1 MNAPLLILDRV
12 HVSFLPSAQ
21 GARVLAL
28 DSLSW
33 TLHKGQHWAIIGP
46 NGAGKS
52 TLLRV
57 IRGEQ
62 RPDQI
67 PPQAQPLRSPE
78 HTEHPGQT
86 DPTGHTGHAGSV
98 TWLLDGTP
106 ETTPLAVRRRIA
118 CVTSG
123 MQEHYV
129 RQQWQLS
136 GEDMLLTGWF
146 DSPLLY
152 ETPTQSQRD
161 AAQDLARALDVQH
174 LLDMH
179 LPAMSQG
186 QLRKMLVARALIGS
200 PDILVLDEMCEGLD
214 PASRAGV
221 LETVDRAAALGTTV
235 LFATHRLEELPACIT
250 HGMLL
255 TCGRIAVQGSV
266 ADVTQAM
273 EQEHCESLCPRSP
286 QAAPSSGLPPS
297 FARSGTASSDCT
309 GRTGYIGHIGR
320 IDRTIPAEPLIDI
333 ADATV
338 FINRVPVLHNITWS
352 IRPGQNWAV
361 CGPNGAGKST
371 LLRLL
376 LGDTRQAWGGTVR
389 WFGQETPE
397 MHCIR
402 RRIGYVSD
410 RLQATYGH
418 DAYHGTLLDLT
429 GEELVWSGF
438 SASVGLWEWQHITPE
453 QKQAAAA
460 WMHHMGLADHA
471 AQRIRDM
478 SYGRLRRFML
488 CRAVAPSPDLLVLD
502 EPCSGLDPAARD
514 HFLATLRGL
523 VQSGMQVVYVSHYA
537 SELIPEISHILRL
550 ESGHVAF
557 CGPRGQECAEDSH
570 AGESAT
576 AQGNAS
582 LPTANV
588 STGTCSGSCS
598 GTCSGAE
605 TEPAPLLIPG
615 TPFRGLIQI
624 AGIRDMDEAAM
635 LIRSGVHALG
645 FPLRLPVNTPDCT
658 EQAAADMARALSA
671 NSGSTAAIPVCI
683 CYLNTA
689 DAIAAFCRQLHMSRV
704 QLHGPVSPDELRRL
718 RHTAPHLFI
727 IKSLVL
733 HPDGGNLPE
742 LERTLALAA
751 PFADAFIT
759 DTRNPATGADGATGM
774 VHNWQASARL
784 VRLSPRPVIL
794 AGGLTPDNVAQAIHT
809 VRPAGVDAHTG
820 VEGPDGRK
828 DPRLVQGFV
837 SQAKKAFTEIC
848 ASTS

>member
-1 MNAPLLILDRV
+1 
-12 HVSFLPSAQ
+12 
-21 GARVLAL
+21 
-28 DSLSW
+28 
-33 TLHKGQHWAIIGP
+33 
-46 NGAGKS
+46 
-52 TLLRV
+52 
-57 IRGEQ
+57 
-62 RPDQI
+62 
-67 PPQAQPLRSPE
+67 
-78 HTEHPGQT
+78 
-86 DPTGHTGHAGSV
+86 
-98 TWLLDGTP
+98 
-106 ETTPLAVRRRIA
+106 
-118 CVTSG
+118 
-123 MQEHYV
+123 
-129 RQQWQLS
+129 
-136 GEDMLLTGWF
+136 
-146 DSPLLY
+146 
-152 ETPTQSQRD
+152 
-161 AAQDLARALDVQH
+161 
-174 LLDMH
+174 
-179 LPAMSQG
+179 
-186 QLRKMLVARALIGS
+186 
-200 PDILVLDEMCEGLD
+200 
-214 PASRAGV
+214 
-221 LETVDRAAALGTTV
+221 
-235 LFATHRLEELPACIT
+235 
-250 HGMLL
+250 
-255 TCGRIAVQGSV
+255 
-266 ADVTQAM
+266 M
-273 EQEHCESLCPRSP
+273 EQKHRESLCPRSP
-286 QAAPSSGLPPS
+286 QAAPSSVLPPPFPDS
-297 FARSGTASSDCT
+297 SSASSDRTC
-309 GRTGYIGHIGR
+309 RTGHTDRTGHIGR
-320 IDRTIPAEPLIDI
+320 ISRTTPAEPLIDI

-352 IRPGQNWAV
+352 ILPGQNWAV

-397 MHCIR
+397 MHSLR

-523 VQSGMQVVYVSHYA
+523 VQSGMQVVYVSHYT

-550 ESGHVAF
+550 ESGHVTF
-557 CGPRGQECAEDSH
+557 CGPRGHDLPGGSD
-570 AGESAT
+570 AGSSAT
-576 AQGNAS
+576 AQGNAHLS
-582 LPTANV
+582 VTDI
-588 STGTCSGSCS
+588 STGTSS

-605 TEPAPLLIPG
+605 SEPAPLLTPG

-624 AGIRDMDEAAM
+624 AGIHDMDEATM

-645 FPLRLPVNTPDCT
+645 YPLRLPVNTPDCT
-658 EQAAADMARALSA
+658 EQAAADMARALSG
-671 NSGSTAAIPVCI
+671 NNGSTTAIPVCI

-704 QLHGPVSPDELRRL
+704 QLHGPVSPDELERL
-718 RHTAPHLFI
+718 RHMAPHLFI

-742 LERTLALAA
+742 LERTLAQAA
-751 PFADAFIT
+751 PHVDAFIT

-794 AGGLTPDNVAQAIHT
+794 AGGLTPDNVAQAIRT

-828 DPRLVQGFV
+828 APRLVQRFV
-837 SQAKKAFTEIC
+837 SQAKKAFTEIH
-848 ASTS
+848 ASTL